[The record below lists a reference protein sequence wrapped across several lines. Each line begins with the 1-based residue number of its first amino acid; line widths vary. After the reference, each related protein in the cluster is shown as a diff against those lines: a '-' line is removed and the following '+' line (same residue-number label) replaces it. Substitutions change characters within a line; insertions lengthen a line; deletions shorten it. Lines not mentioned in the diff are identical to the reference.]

1 MYAVMTRVQVE
12 EGSIDELAELF
23 DATNREL
30 VADHE
35 DWLGAWFTAD
45 RAAGEVTVI
54 ARWRKADSYER
65 LRNSS
70 EFQSTMAQFARRFVG
85 PPTVSVNEIL
95 VEM

>member
-30 VADHE
+30 VADHD

>member
-12 EGSIDELAELF
+12 EGSIDQLAELF

-30 VADHE
+30 VADHD